1 MRTKGINRFLAF
13 CFALLLV
20 AGLANGGI
28 MEASAEA
35 LPDSETWQDGVI
47 QVALNVEEAEA
58 DNVTVT
64 AYKLVSVHTG
74 QLQGTDPA
82 QYQPQQPEYTWESG
96 IAGWI
101 RTNYPAY
108 IGEGTD
114 DTVQDVFDKDKV
126 SAADAAEFYAKVEKA
141 IAEGQISGLEAKN
154 RRGSGEITNLTMGV
168 YLVTATGG
176 TAVYRPHVASI
187 TPEQDG
193 NNWKITNPAVVTLKS
208 SPVTL
213 VKEITQGK
221 TVGVGDTVSYQLEV
235 DVPKYPSQSKTE
247 TFIVR
252 DKLPEGVT
260 LVASSVKVKDQS
272 GSEYTDLADRITTA
286 DQELVITFTPDEEK
300 TNKNPIVGKEKL
312 TITYDATVNE
322 KVKPGTD
329 GNENTAELNYLLE
342 PYTGANRKTES
353 KAIVYTYGIDI
364 TKIRKTSKEDSKEY
378 LPGAEFELSD
388 ETGTVLKFVKSGSV
402 YVKALDQEE
411 SSTGTTVLVTGA
423 GGKLTIQGLA
433 PGTYSLKET
442 KAPSG
447 YTLPKTTIQVE
458 IKDDNQN
465 GIPDSKETPP
475 AEGEE
480 ETTDKKDNGMV
491 ELEVSNTKGFTLP
504 QTGGFGT
511 VLFTMIGIVL
521 MGGGVLLVAVFLR
534 KYFSKAR

>member
-35 LPDSETWQDGVI
+35 LPDSETWSGGTIHVTLSNED
-47 QVALNVEEAEA
+47 AEDA
-58 DNVTVT
+58 TTVSIT

-74 QLQGTDPA
+74 QLQGTNPA
-82 QYQPQQPEYTWESG
+82 QYQPQQPEYTWETR
-96 IAGWI
+96 IAGWV
-101 RTNYPAY
+101 RANYPDY
-108 IGEGTD
+108 IGKDAD
-114 DTVQDVFDKDKV
+114 DTVQEAFAADKII
-126 SAADAAEFYAKVEKA
+126 AADAEEFYAAVEEA
-141 IAEGQISGLEAKN
+141 IAQGQITGLEEK
-154 RRGSGEITNLTMGV
+154 SLTGPGDIGGLKMGV

-176 TAVYRPHVASI
+176 TAVYRPHVARI
-187 TPEQDG
+187 TPEEDG
-193 NNWKITNPAVVTLKS
+193 SNWKVVETANVELKS

-221 TVGVGDTVSYQLEV
+221 TSGVGNTVKYKLVV
-235 DVPKYPSQSKTE
+235 DVPQYPDRSKTE

-252 DKLPEGVT
+252 DTLPEGVT
-260 LVASSVKVKDQS
+260 LVPKSVVVEGYS
-272 GSEYTDLADRITTA
+272 DLADRIETA
-286 DQELVITFTPDEEK
+286 DQNLTIDFTPNEKK
-300 TNKNPIVGKEKL
+300 TNTNPIAGQKKL

-342 PYTGANRKTES
+342 PYTGAIRKTES